1 MNKLLHSKTGK
12 LLSSVLKK
20 KFNTK
25 KFCEEL
31 VNFEKEIKNY
41 WNIVDLAI
49 IKALN
54 LKDNKKI
61 PKRYKSIHYR
71 NKVDFFKTLS
81 PTSFVY
87 ENLLSIRDGSGYGK
101 NVNYLNCGL
110 LTFGYST
117 GIKDDFKILFVEED
131 FLSHTGT
138 VENEIFVPILIINNS
153 ENLKDISKKVV
164 EYYINY
170 NRFGV
175 KLPPPD
181 YGDMDHWFK
190 DDIFSDM
197 DVFINEDKQRYID
210 IKIMEKIFKRGFSM
224 KIKNSSMRSFRN
236 YFDPKYKSVPNGA
249 FDIYFHFVN
258 FKTFPNIGKHC
269 NLLNANKKV
278 SFKVTE

>member
-153 ENLKDISKKVV
+153 K
-164 EYYINY
+164 IN
-170 NRFGV
+170 
-175 KLPPPD
+175 
-181 YGDMDHWFK
+181 
-190 DDIFSDM
+190 IF
-197 DVFINEDKQRYID
+197 FIFQK
-210 IKIMEKIFKRGFSM
+210 
-224 KIKNSSMRSFRN
+224 
-236 YFDPKYKSVPNGA
+236 
-249 FDIYFHFVN
+249 
-258 FKTFPNIGKHC
+258 
-269 NLLNANKKV
+269 
-278 SFKVTE
+278 